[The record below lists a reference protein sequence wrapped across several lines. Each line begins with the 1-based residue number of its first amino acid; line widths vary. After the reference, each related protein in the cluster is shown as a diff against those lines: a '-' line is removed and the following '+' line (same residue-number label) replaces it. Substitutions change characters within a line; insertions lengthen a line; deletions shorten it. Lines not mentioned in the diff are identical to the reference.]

1 MGTLTVSYHPSCASH
16 DHIVEREHVGE
27 ELLRNDDE
35 APGCCA
41 MVLHFGWESDTLKRN
56 CDDWPKPSSH
66 RENWE
71 TFLPVHMGDHV
82 NEIG

>member
-1 MGTLTVSYHPSCASH
+1 
-16 DHIVEREHVGE
+16 
-27 ELLRNDDE
+27 
-35 APGCCA
+35 